1 LIDGILDPKTP
12 KGRTIV
18 MISEEV
24 RDLLIAQVGN
34 ELNAHQA
41 YYGISLYFEA
51 QSLKKWAAVFRAQ
64 SLEEAQHASKII
76 TFLVDNG
83 VPFELPALGPG
94 TTRYAS
100 AREAVRAAL
109 ESELRVTGQFDALA
123 SAAQTAVDHRSLQ
136 FLQWFIEEQVEE
148 ERTMRELLD
157 LIDSGINLFLAEQL
171 LEGKE

>member
-1 LIDGILDPKTP
+1 
-12 KGRTIV
+12 
-18 MISEEV
+18 
-24 RDLLIAQVGN
+24 
-34 ELNAHQA
+34 
-41 YYGISLYFEA
+41 
-51 QSLKKWAAVFRAQ
+51 
-64 SLEEAQHASKII
+64 
-76 TFLVDNG
+76 

-171 LEGKE
+171 LEGKA